1 MNFLTTIL
9 AFAVC
14 LGSLITIHELGHY
27 LVARWCGVKVLRFS
41 VGMGKVVWSR
51 RFGRDQTEWA
61 VSALPLGGYVK
72 MLDAREG
79 DLASIPKEDL
89 AREFTRQSVWKRIAI
104 VAAGPLA
111 NFLVAIVLFAG
122 LYMHGVEEPT
132 SKISVRAAAGQDA
145 DRTPAALAG
154 LRTGDRITAVN
165 GEPVT
170 AWSELRWNL
179 MQAAVDKKEASLTVE
194 RSGYGRVNAI
204 LPAATMTALDLE
216 GDIVGNLGIGVA
228 LPSPVVQQ
236 VLPGGAAERGGLQ
249 VGDLLKSV
257 DGVAVQD
264 GVAFIELIR
273 AAPDKTVQVEVI
285 RAGEPRTLAV
295 TPQAEMLKG
304 ADGEKSGK
312 QAVTVGK
319 ISAYVA
325 LRPDMINVPSGPLS
339 ALGKAVERVW
349 DTCTMTLKMIGK
361 MVTGEASLKNVTGP
375 ITIADYAGQTAR
387 MGVAS
392 YLSFIAFISISLGV
406 MNLLPIPVLDGGHLL
421 YYSLEVLTGRPVSER
436 VAEFAQRIGI
446 GLLMTLM
453 VLAVFNDITR
463 LM

>member
-51 RFGRDQTEWA
+51 RFGPDQTEWA
-61 VSALPLGGYVK
+61 ISALPLGGYVK

-165 GEPVT
+165 GEPVA

-204 LPAATMTALDLE
+204 VPAATMTALDLE

-264 GVAFIELIR
+264 GVAFIELVR

-285 RAGEPRTLAV
+285 RAGQPRTLAV
-295 TPQAEMLKG
+295 TPQAEALKG